1 MHSIDRPRA
10 KGYKQARFIEQLPMG
25 AVHVQDGALWMNGA
39 AERVI
44 GYARSEIATI
54 EAWFKTLYDDASGAM
69 LARYEAQ
76 RAAGFPKMQHGR
88 IRRKD
93 GEERFLEFR
102 ACSDAIGE
110 IWIID
115 DITERAAMESD
126 LIEAK
131 HQAEVSGR
139 AKSEFLAN
147 MTHELRTPL
156 TSIIGFAELLKAD
169 GCDNPQHQ
177 RWIGRIE
184 EASRGL
190 LVIVNDVLDFS
201 KLEAGNLKL
210 EIRTVALRTLLART
224 MEMLAP
230 QAEAKGIALELSL
243 DQAVPDH
250 VLGDA
255 DRLRQIL
262 LNLLSNAVKFTSAG
276 GVSVRARYQAPEIL
290 TVEVEDTGAGVPE
303 AALATIFDRFVQ
315 GDGSISRKYGGTGL
329 GLAITKRLAEMM
341 GGDITVESVVG
352 EGSTFRFTAPLPIAA
367 EAAAASEVADES
379 AASGDLGALHVL
391 LAEDVEANQELI
403 STILGAAGVA
413 VTIVGDGA
421 AAVEAAKIGG
431 FDLILMDMHMP
442 VMDGLEATRRIRGL
456 GGEEARVPIIALSAN
471 VLPEQIAEGRAAGMD
486 AHVGKPIDPRELLTA
501 IAIWADRSDRALFG
515 AGSGEV
521 S

>member
-1 MHSIDRPRA
+1 MHSIEKPRA
-10 KGYKQARFIEQLPMG
+10 NGYKQARFIEQLPMG
-25 AVHVQDGALWMNGA
+25 AVHVQDGALWMNAA

-54 EAWFKTLYDDASGAM
+54 EAWFKTLYDDTSGAM

-76 RAAGFPKMQHGR
+76 REAGFPKAQHGK
-88 IRRKD
+88 IRRRD

-102 ACSDAIGE
+102 ACSDVIGE

-115 DITERAAMESD
+115 DITERAVMEAD

-131 HQAEVSGR
+131 HQAEVGGR
-139 AKSEFLAN
+139 VKSDFLAN

-156 TSIIGFAELLKAD
+156 TSIIGFVELLKGD
-169 GCDNPQHQ
+169 GCDNLQHQ

-210 EIRTVALRTLLART
+210 EIRSFALRALLSQT
-224 MEMLAP
+224 VEMLTP
-230 QAEAKGIALELSL
+230 QAEAKGVALRLNL
-243 DQAVPDH
+243 DDAVPNH
-250 VLGDA
+250 AKGDA

-262 LNLLSNAVKFTSAG
+262 LNLLSNAVKFTGAG
-276 GVSVRARYQAPEIL
+276 GVSVRARYRAPGAL
-290 TVEVEDTGAGVPE
+290 TVEVEDTGTGIPE
-303 AALATIFDRFVQ
+303 AALTTIFDRFVQ

-329 GLAITKRLAEMM
+329 GLAITKRLAAMM

-352 EGSTFRFTAPLPIAA
+352 EGSIFRFTAPLPIAA
-367 EAAAASEVADES
+367 EAKAPPEGTDSPGAT
-379 AASGDLGALHVL
+379 GDLGDLRVL

-413 VTIVGDGA
+413 VTVVGDGA
-421 AAVEAAKIGG
+421 AAVEAAKGGG

-442 VMDGLEATRRIRGL
+442 IMDGLEATRRIREL
-456 GGEEARVPIIALSAN
+456 GGAASRVPIIALSAN
-471 VLPEQIAEGRAAGMD
+471 VLPDQVAEGREAGMD
-486 AHVGKPIDPRELLTA
+486 AHVGKPINPGELLATMVA
-501 IAIWADRSDRALFG
+501 CANATEGDP
-515 AGSGEV
+515 V
-521 S
+521 SASYSNR